1 MALYLSVILLLLIFI
16 YLFDYR
22 QRISGDSMA
31 LFTIF
36 LLFVLI
42 PSLSRD
48 MGIDTMRYQEWF
60 DDLPTLLNF
69 TKDNYTWEPLFC
81 LFMSLLKT
89 ISSEW
94 VVAHTLLIIFI
105 NFPIFYFCKRYVN
118 SKYTFLLIFFL
129 LHYYE
134 VNFEPLRQSCAMAM
148 IIWSLP
154 YLHKKKYIKFYIF
167 SILSV
172 GFHYTAVVSLFI
184 PIACRFKLCSVKVII
199 ACLSIFLLSA
209 IIKIYLGSFIDM
221 LSYSLG
227 YTKFDNYQNHDAL
240 NINGVIMTVFIKI
253 LPVFAAMY
261 VCIKKGILK
270 DSQLLNGLAIMFVIF
285 MVGRTFVPIFERFT
299 LMFSFAQTACYADAI
314 IGRVKNPCPNN
325 IPRRSNT
332 RLLLISFYIFLAFVY
347 NVKSYFSAV
356 NQFDEPNI
364 TRCVPYKSIL
374 D

>member
-1 MALYLSVILLLLIFI
+1 MTI
-16 YLFDYR
+16 YLFVIFFLLLFIYFYDYKNRR
-22 QRISGDSMA
+22 QGDSFA
-31 LFTIF
+31 FGLVFS
-36 LLFVLI
+36 LFVLI

-48 MGIDTMRYQEWF
+48 MGSDTLVYQGWF
-60 DDLPTLLNF
+60 ESLPQLFDF
-69 TKDNYTWEPLFC
+69 TENDFTWEPLFC

-94 VVAHTLLIIFI
+94 VVAHTLLILFI
-105 NFPIFYFCKRYVN
+105 NIPIFYFCKRYVN

-129 LHYYE
+129 LHFYE

-148 IIWSLP
+148 ILWSLP
-154 YLHKKKYIKFYIF
+154 YLQKKKYIKFYIF
-167 SILSV
+167 SLLSV
-172 GFHYTAVVSLFI
+172 GFHYTAIVSLFI
-184 PIACRFKLCSVKVII
+184 PLACRFKLCSVKVVITCM
-199 ACLSIFLLSA
+199 AIFLLSA
-209 IIKIYLGSFIDM
+209 ILKIYLGNFIDM

-227 YTKFDNYQNHDAL
+227 YTKFDNYQNHDGL
-240 NINGVIMTVFIKI
+240 NINGVIMTLFIKI

-314 IGRVKNPCPNN
+314 IGRVKSPCLNTMAK
-325 IPRRSNT
+325 RSNT
-332 RLLLISFYIFLAFVY
+332 WLLLISTYIFLAFVY
-347 NVKSYFSAV
+347 NVKSYLGAV

>member
-1 MALYLSVILLLLIFI
+1 MALYLSVILLLLFFT

-94 VVAHTLLIIFI
+94 VVVHTLLILFI
-105 NFPIFYFCKRYVN
+105 NIPIFYFCKRYVN

-129 LHYYE
+129 LHFYE

-154 YLHKKKYIKFYIF
+154 YLQKKKYFTFYIF

-184 PIACRFKLCSVKVII
+184 PLACRFKLCSVKVII
-199 ACLSIFLLSA
+199 ACVSIFLLSA

>member
-1 MALYLSVILLLLIFI
+1 MFLYVIVILLLLIFI
-16 YLFDYR
+16 NLFDYR
-22 QRISGDSMA
+22 KKTSGDSFS
-31 LFTIF
+31 LLIIF
-36 LLFVLI
+36 LFFVLI
-42 PSLSRD
+42 PSLSKD
-48 MGIDTMRYQEWF
+48 MGIDTLRYQEWF
-60 DDLPTLLNF
+60 DTLPPLFDF
-69 TKDNYTWEPLFC
+69 TKNDFNWEPLFC

-94 VVAHTLLIIFI
+94 VVAHTFLILFI
-105 NFPIFYFCKRYVN
+105 NIPIFYFCKRYVN

-129 LHYYE
+129 LHFYE

-154 YLHKKKYIKFYIF
+154 YLQKKKYFTFYIF

-184 PIACRFKLCSVKVII
+184 PLACRFKLCSVKVII
-199 ACLSIFLLSA
+199 ACVSIFLLSA